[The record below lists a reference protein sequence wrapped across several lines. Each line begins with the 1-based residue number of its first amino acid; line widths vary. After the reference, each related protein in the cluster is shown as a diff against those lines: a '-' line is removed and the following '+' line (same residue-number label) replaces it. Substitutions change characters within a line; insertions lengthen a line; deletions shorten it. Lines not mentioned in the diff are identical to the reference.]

1 MPGLSRQCCIALVA
15 MLAIFFAQSLFL
27 PYGPHFFPLENKDFA
42 VKQPEA
48 HSVIPCTESIYW
60 EQEGR
65 REGFIT

>member
-1 MPGLSRQCCIALVA
+1 MV
-15 MLAIFFAQSLFL
+15 
-27 PYGPHFFPLENKDFA
+27 HTFFPLENKDFA